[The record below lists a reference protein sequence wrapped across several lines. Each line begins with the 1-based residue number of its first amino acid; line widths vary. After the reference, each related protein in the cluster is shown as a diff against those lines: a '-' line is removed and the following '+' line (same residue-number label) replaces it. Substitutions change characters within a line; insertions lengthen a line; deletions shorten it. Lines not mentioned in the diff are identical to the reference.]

1 MSALP
6 AGADI
11 KRALENS
18 PETNIED
25 ELPDGPP
32 QPRPKNYLLLSILS
46 CFCPAYPINIVAFV
60 FAVMAL
66 NSYNQGD
73 VEGSKRLGRNAL
85 WVAVASII
93 IGLVIIGIYCVVQF
107 TTVTESPGA
116 NFRSH
121 NLANRSFNSA
131 RRRQQSITLLRF
143 DSKTGDQNYIK
154 SDHKCHSDLGLCGPL
169 YCSSSPSH
177 LSPSKKS

>member
-6 AGADI
+6 PGADI

-25 ELPDGPP
+25 ELPDEPP
-32 QPRPKNYLLLSILS
+32 QRRPKSYLLLSILS

-73 VEGSKRLGRNAL
+73 IEGSKRLGRNAL
-85 WVAVASII
+85 WIAAISII
-93 IGLVIIGIYCVVQF
+93 IGLVIGVYCIVHF
-107 TTVTESPGA
+107 TTYA
-116 NFRSH
+116 
-121 NLANRSFNSA
+121 
-131 RRRQQSITLLRF
+131 I
-143 DSKTGDQNYIK
+143 
-154 SDHKCHSDLGLCGPL
+154 
-169 YCSSSPSH
+169 
-177 LSPSKKS
+177 

>member
-6 AGADI
+6 PGADI

-32 QPRPKNYLLLSILS
+32 QPRPKSYLLLSILA
-46 CFCPAYPINIVAFV
+46 CFCPAYPVNIVAFV

-73 VEGSKRLGRNAL
+73 IEGSKRLGRNAL

-93 IGLVIIGIYCVVQF
+93 IGLVVIGIYCVVHF
-107 TTVTESPGA
+107 TTFLFFIEVSDALPVLNDSSVKLLRHWNQLIFSAYTDWIYPHG
-116 NFRSH
+116 
-121 NLANRSFNSA
+121 NLATGFDDPKNWLFCE
-131 RRRQQSITLLRF
+131 LLF
-143 DSKTGDQNYIK
+143 GF
-154 SDHKCHSDLGLCGPL
+154 
-169 YCSSSPSH
+169 
-177 LSPSKKS
+177 

>member
-32 QPRPKNYLLLSILS
+32 QPRPKNYLLLSILA
-46 CFCPAYPINIVAFV
+46 CFCPAYPVNIVAFV

-73 VEGSKRLGRNAL
+73 IEGSKRLGRNAL

-93 IGLVIIGIYCVVQF
+93 IGLVIIGIYCVVHF
-107 TTVTESPGA
+107 TTILFFIEVSDASPILNYSRIKLHEHRNQLISSAYTDRICPRGNLVTDFDDPKNWLFCELL
-116 NFRSH
+116 FR
-121 NLANRSFNSA
+121 F
-131 RRRQQSITLLRF
+131 
-143 DSKTGDQNYIK
+143 
-154 SDHKCHSDLGLCGPL
+154 
-169 YCSSSPSH
+169 
-177 LSPSKKS
+177 

>member
-6 AGADI
+6 ASADI

-25 ELPDGPP
+25 ELPDEPP
-32 QPRPKNYLLLSILS
+32 QPRPKNYLLLSILA
-46 CFCPAYPINIVAFV
+46 CFCPAYPVNIVAFV

-73 VEGSKRLGRNAL
+73 IEGSKRLGRNAL

-93 IGLVIIGIYCVVQF
+93 IGLVIIGIYCVVHF
-107 TTVTESPGA
+107 TTRCELLTPLISLELELHPKQVTEMRAVSMA
-116 NFRSH
+116 SKEDRDSQAVQKVLKV
-121 NLANRSFNSA
+121 LA
-131 RRRQQSITLLRF
+131 
-143 DSKTGDQNYIK
+143 
-154 SDHKCHSDLGLCGPL
+154 
-169 YCSSSPSH
+169 
-177 LSPSKKS
+177 

>member
-25 ELPDGPP
+25 ELPDEPP
-32 QPRPKNYLLLSILS
+32 QPRPKSYLLLSILS

-93 IGLVIIGIYCVVQF
+93 IGLVIIGLYFVVHF
-107 TTVTESPGA
+107 TTLSHEAFHIQPTSSMVLSHGLLQSGQVEVSQAEMWRMSESML
-116 NFRSH
+116 SED
-121 NLANRSFNSA
+121 
-131 RRRQQSITLLRF
+131 QDCTLMI
-143 DSKTGDQNYIK
+143 STCK
-154 SDHKCHSDLGLCGPL
+154 PL
-169 YCSSSPSH
+169 EEEKEEMETIPDC
-177 LSPSKKS
+177 

>member
-6 AGADI
+6 PGADI

-32 QPRPKNYLLLSILS
+32 QPRPKNYLLLSIFS

-60 FAVMAL
+60 FSVMAL

-73 VEGSKRLGRNAL
+73 IEGSKRLGRNAL

-93 IGLVIIGIYCVVQF
+93 IGLVVTGIYFVVHF
-107 TTVTESPGA
+107 TTVST
-116 NFRSH
+116 
-121 NLANRSFNSA
+121 
-131 RRRQQSITLLRF
+131 
-143 DSKTGDQNYIK
+143 
-154 SDHKCHSDLGLCGPL
+154 
-169 YCSSSPSH
+169 
-177 LSPSKKS
+177 

>member
-1 MSALP
+1 MSSLP
-6 AGADI
+6 AGTDI
-11 KRALENS
+11 KRALDNS

-25 ELPDGPP
+25 ELPDGPQ

-73 VEGSKRLGRNAL
+73 VEGSRRLGRNAL

-93 IGLVIIGIYCVVQF
+93 IGLVIIGIYCVVHF
-107 TTVTESPGA
+107 TTVEPHPKEGLEIPHVSVA
-116 NFRSH
+116 LKEDMR
-121 NLANRSFNSA
+121 
-131 RRRQQSITLLRF
+131 
-143 DSKTGDQNYIK
+143 DSQASEKAPPHT
-154 SDHKCHSDLGLCGPL
+154 SRV
-169 YCSSSPSH
+169 
-177 LSPSKKS
+177 

>member
-11 KRALENS
+11 KRALESS

-25 ELPDGPP
+25 ELPDEP
-32 QPRPKNYLLLSILS
+32 QQRRPKSYLVLSILS

-73 VEGSKRLGRNAL
+73 IEGSKRLGRNAL

-93 IGLVIIGIYCVVQF
+93 IGLIMIGIYFVVHF
-107 TTVTESPGA
+107 TTV
-116 NFRSH
+116 
-121 NLANRSFNSA
+121 
-131 RRRQQSITLLRF
+131 
-143 DSKTGDQNYIK
+143 SK
-154 SDHKCHSDLGLCGPL
+154 
-169 YCSSSPSH
+169 
-177 LSPSKKS
+177 

>member
-6 AGADI
+6 AGTDI

-18 PETNIED
+18 PETDIED

-46 CFCPAYPINIVAFV
+46 CFCPAYPVNIVAFV

-73 VEGSKRLGRNAL
+73 IEGSKRLGRNAL

-93 IGLVIIGIYCVVQF
+93 IGLVIIGIYCVVHF
-107 TTVTESPGA
+107 TTVSKI
-116 NFRSH
+116 
-121 NLANRSFNSA
+121 NS
-131 RRRQQSITLLRF
+131 
-143 DSKTGDQNYIK
+143 
-154 SDHKCHSDLGLCGPL
+154 
-169 YCSSSPSH
+169 CSSLRLFKFRPAAFCFFCSSVSPSQDQVH
-177 LSPSKKS
+177 RNP